1 MGRHSLPDEPAQRS
15 TGART
20 GARRRTL
27 LLASG
32 LLLAVAGGSVVA
44 LRGELLPFGKSCDGP
59 SVRLG
64 VAAAPDIA
72 PALQAV
78 ARRAREDATRTDG
91 RCLDVT
97 VTPRASHEIADS
109 FGQRPADPEFQV
121 WIPDSRLWVDRVAA
135 ENGTPLTAAA
145 TIASSPVTLAAVPRA
160 ARALG
165 WPKKTYDWA
174 GLVQAATSGD
184 GIRLGVADPARSA
197 TGLLALSRMDAAGTQ
212 GTKSGDEAGTRTA
225 ATAKLLHQRVAD
237 GDDQAVATL
246 PRDGSGAEQ
255 GNPRRN
261 QALLLSEQAAYAH
274 HTRADDG
281 PDLDLF
287 YPSDGAA
294 QLDYPYTLV
303 DGEELTP
310 EQTRAASRF
319 MTLLVEAEGQHTLR
333 AHGFRAGNGAAAPKV
348 AEAAGGRAPQ
358 PYSAAPADPPTVKQ
372 LQALLGTWT
381 VAVQAGP
388 SPR

>member
-1 MGRHSLPDEPAQRS
+1 MGRHSLPDDPAQRS
-15 TGART
+15 TGARP
-20 GARRRTL
+20 GARRRTV

-44 LRGELLPFGKSCDGP
+44 LRGDLLPFGKPCDGP

-165 WPKKTYDWA
+165 WPGKTYNWT
-174 GLVQAATSGD
+174 GLTQAATSD
-184 GIRLGVADPARSA
+184 PGIRLGVADPARSA
-197 TGLLALSRMDAAGTQ
+197 TGLLALSRMDAAGAQ
-212 GTKSGDEAGTRTA
+212 DTKSGDEAGTRTA
-225 ATAKLLHQRVAD
+225 ATAKLLRQRVAE

-274 HTRADDG
+274 NTSADG
-281 PDLDLF
+281 GADLDLF

-303 DGEELTP
+303 DAEELTP

-319 MTLLVEAEGQHTLR
+319 MTLLVESEGRHTLR

-348 AEAAGGRAPQ
+348 VEAAGGRPPQ
-358 PYSAAPADPPTVKQ
+358 PYSTAPADPPSVKQ
-372 LQALLGTWT
+372 LQALLGMWT
-381 VAVQAGP
+381 AAVQSGP
-388 SPR
+388 GPR

>member
-1 MGRHSLPDEPAQRS
+1 MGRHSLPDDPAPRG
-15 TGART
+15 TGSRP
-20 GARRRTL
+20 GARRRTV

-44 LRGELLPFGKSCDGP
+44 LRGDLLPFGKPCDGP

-64 VAAAPDIA
+64 VAASPDIA

-78 ARRAREDATRTDG
+78 AKRAREDATRTDG

-97 VTPRASHEIADS
+97 VTPRASHELADS

-121 WIPDSRLWVDRVAA
+121 WIPDSRLWVDRVGA

-145 TIASSPVTLAAVPRA
+145 TLASSPVTLAAVPRA

-165 WPKKTYDWA
+165 WPGKTYDWT
-174 GLVQAATSGD
+174 GLTQAATSGG
-184 GIRLGVADPARSA
+184 GIRLGLADPARSA
-197 TGLLALSRMDAAGTQ
+197 TGLLALSRTDATRTQ
-212 GTKSGDEAGTRTA
+212 DGRKGDDTRTA
-225 ATAKLLHQRVAD
+225 ATATLLHQRVAD
-237 GDDQAVATL
+237 GDDQAMATL

-255 GNPRRN
+255 DNPRRN

-274 HTRADDG
+274 NTGADGG

-303 DGEELTP
+303 DAEELTP

-319 MTLLVEAEGQHTLR
+319 MTLLVETEGQHTLR
-333 AHGFRAGNGAAAPKV
+333 AHGFRAGNGAAVPKV
-348 AEAAGGRAPQ
+348 VEAAGGRAPQ
-358 PYSAAPADPPTVKQ
+358 PYAAAPADPPSVKQ

-381 VAVQAGP
+381 VAAQAAP